1 MSIWEKQHLLI
12 LDDSLKNYLFTA
24 VKNRC
29 LNHIKKAKLPFAD
42 MPDELMA
49 ISPGHAADRILEG
62 QETQH
67 HINRLIEQL
76 PTKCKQVFLLS
87 RMFDLSY
94 KEIAEIMDISTKTV
108 ENQIGIALKY
118 LKENLKRQST
128 P

>member
-1 MSIWEKQHLLI
+1 MPDE
-12 LDDSLKNYLFTA
+12 FTA
-24 VKNRC
+24 V
-29 LNHIKKAKLPFAD
+29 
-42 MPDELMA
+42 
-49 ISPGHAADRILEG
+49 SPGHAVDRILEG
-62 QETQH
+62 QETQQ

-118 LKENLKRQST
+118 LKENLKRLST